1 MFSDTGIDY
10 GEKEVS
16 ALSAGSIAGI
26 TIFVI
31 AVAIIVIIV
40 FITKKGK
47 KNEFTSLHGMALPTT
62 DNLKN

>member
-1 MFSDTGIDY
+1 MYSDTGIDY
-10 GEKEVS
+10 GAKEVS
-16 ALSAGSIAGI
+16 ILSGGSIAGI